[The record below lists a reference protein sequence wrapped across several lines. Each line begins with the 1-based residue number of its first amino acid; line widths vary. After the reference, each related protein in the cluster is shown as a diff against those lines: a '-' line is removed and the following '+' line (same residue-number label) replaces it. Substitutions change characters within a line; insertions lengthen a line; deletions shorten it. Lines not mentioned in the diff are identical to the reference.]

1 MNQILMIDNNKN
13 KNKKEK
19 KASGGPIEISSIAR
33 FFAIAILLFGLVLSG
48 SGAYAMVAA
57 SQESANSVIPEVSME
72 RSGNTVNVT
81 ITSNKGIRT
90 VTYNWNE
97 SSPTVTQGR
106 NNTEVEISVTIPS
119 GSNQLNLSVVDSDG
133 KLTRFVKNF
142 VQATGD
148 VTEPTINLEVVNSNI
163 RIVVTD
169 DTALD
174 YIVYQFGDGEEV
186 TVEATEENP
195 TRIEATIPVSQGQA
209 TLRVEAVDKAQ
220 NVSTTEQEV
229 KGATK
234 PEVSV
239 TPDANDPSYL
249 IIRATDAEGLR
260 MVSFYIN
267 DQEYS
272 TDPNTSLGTTEFEYR
287 LQVEPGETNVTIH
300 AYNVN
305 EQVTE
310 FIGVYNY

>member
-1 MNQILMIDNNKN
+1 MNQILMVNNNSNNK
-13 KNKKEK
+13 KKEK
-19 KASGGPIEISSIAR
+19 KAPSGPIEISSIVR

-48 SGAYAMVAA
+48 SGTYAMIRENE
-57 SQESANSVIPEVSME
+57 ESKNSVIPDVLTQ
-72 RSGNTVNVT
+72 RSGNSINITV
-81 ITSNKGIRT
+81 ISSKGIRT
-90 VTYNWNE
+90 ITYNWNE

-106 NNTEVEISVTIPS
+106 NSTEVELTVTIPS
-119 GSNQLNLSVVDSDG
+119 GNNQLNLSVVDSEG
-133 KLTRFVKNF
+133 KLTKYTSNYI
-142 VQATGD
+142 QAEGD
-148 VTEPTINLEVVNSNI
+148 VTEPVIELEVVNSNI
-163 RIVVTD
+163 KIIVTD

-174 YIVYQFGDGEEV
+174 YMVYKFGDEDEV
-186 TVEATEENP
+186 TVQATEDNP
-195 TRIEATIPVSQGQA
+195 TKIEATIPVSQGQA

-220 NVSTTEQEV
+220 NVATKEQEV

-234 PEVSV
+234 PIVEV
-239 TPDANDPSYL
+239 TPDTADPSYL
-249 IIRATDAEGLR
+249 IIKATDAEGLR

-267 DQEYS
+267 GQEYS

-287 LQVEPGETNVTIH
+287 LQVEPGETNVTVH